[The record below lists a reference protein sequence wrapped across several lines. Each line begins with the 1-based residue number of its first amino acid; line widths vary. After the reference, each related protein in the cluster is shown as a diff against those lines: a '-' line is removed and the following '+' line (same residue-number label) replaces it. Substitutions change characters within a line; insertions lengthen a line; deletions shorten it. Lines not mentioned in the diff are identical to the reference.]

1 MNINNILHKNFP
13 NILSVFRIAMSPI
26 IVLLMIHDEV
36 YYKLISFFLILCVSL
51 TDALDGYYARK
62 YNLVSK
68 LGKYL
73 DPIADKFFILSVLF
87 TLHYLLDSYIP
98 LWMIMVIFLRDI
110 LVTFLRNIFQKK
122 KLEFR
127 TSRLA
132 KNKTLVQIISIHII
146 VLLMIINEYN
156 IYFINYSIFYY
167 IMLFCSLLT
176 LISGLDYCYQYYTFK
191 NNE

>member
-1 MNINNILHKNFP
+1 MNINNILHRNFP
-13 NILSVFRIAMSPI
+13 NILSIFRIAMSPL
-26 IVLLMIHDEV
+26 IVFLMVQNDV

-62 YNLVSK
+62 YNLISR

-87 TLHYLLDSYIP
+87 TLHYLLDFYIP
-98 LWMIMVIFLRDI
+98 LWMIMIIFLRDI

-146 VLLMIINEYN
+146 VLLMIINEYDV
-156 IYFINYSIFYY
+156 YFIDYSIFYY

-176 LISGLDYCYQYYTFK
+176 LLSGLDYCYQYYSSK

>member
-1 MNINNILHKNFP
+1 
-13 NILSVFRIAMSPI
+13 MSPF
-26 IVLLMIHDEV
+26 IVFLMIHDEV

-98 LWMIMVIFLRDI
+98 LWMIMIIFLRDI

-176 LISGLDYCYQYYTFK
+176 MISGLDYCYQYYTFK